1 MYSNNES
8 FLPDKVKRNELE
20 KTRGESGRES
30 ESYKEPGNQ
39 AVYADRVTW
48 LVFEYQVKAFFLW
61 WIHMARKKWSL
72 LPDCNDDAQWMW
84 KRSRWQ
90 PKHRETTTVVI
101 TNDGVGEGWICT
113 HNNLKHNLENRY
125 FGPNFTLPNMW
136 ELYICI
142 FWHWYTK
149 GPKNIF
155 VSSASWW
162 MKRSIWTQKWCS

>member
-113 HNNLKHNLENRY
+113 HNNLNHPLENRY
-125 FGPNFTLPNMW
+125 LGPNFTLPKMW
-136 ELYICI
+136 ELYICV

-155 VSSASWW
+155 VSSAS
-162 MKRSIWTQKWCS
+162 